1 MEEINISELFDCIKE
16 KVWIIIAALIISI
29 LTSIIYVKAIKK
41 PIYKSSTT
49 YILVSETEITGAEVT
64 LNEKLIATY
73 KEIIKSR
80 TLIERVINNLNLTN
94 VSPSSIS
101 SNIKVEQVSTSSMIR
116 ITVTNKDPLLAQQI
130 AENIG
135 EEFRKEIEDRYKM
148 NNLGRLDAPLIETTP
163 ANASNSKEIILIN
176 GAALFISLMIIF
188 VIYYFDTAVKSSE
201 QVEEKIN
208 LAVIGSIPLIKEKE
222 DK

>member
-1 MEEINISELFDCIKE
+1 
-16 KVWIIIAALIISI
+16 
-29 LTSIIYVKAIKK
+29 
-41 PIYKSSTT
+41 
-49 YILVSETEITGAEVT
+49 
-64 LNEKLIATY
+64 
-73 KEIIKSR
+73 
-80 TLIERVINNLNLTN
+80 
-94 VSPSSIS
+94 
-101 SNIKVEQVSTSSMIR
+101 MIR

-188 VIYYFDTAVKSSE
+188 VIYYFDTAVKSPE